1 MGDID
6 QVLANLKEWANWLD
20 ADIGR
25 NEPAGTQLREAATLI
40 TSLRE
45 ALEEAKALN
54 NKYALW
60 AYGLAA
66 GLTAILA
73 VMASVAAA
81 LVMPSLWPMAA
92 MSGGASIFML
102 FATWRIWHG
111 IKTENVFEP

>member
-1 MGDID
+1 MGDITER
-6 QVLANLKEWANWLD
+6 LERFAAHANPPLV
-20 ADIGR
+20 ADER
-25 NEPAGTQLREAATLI
+25 ELLREAATLI